1 MVHRLRGPV
10 IRRRWPCCARPVTTW
25 VGRAPVD
32 ADPLVPACGR
42 PAAEAPELWIA
53 APEPQIAFGRALGAA
68 GQLKQA
74 RQAIVRALELL
85 PSEAIA
91 ARVSPIADCAGM
103 EHPLGHH
110 ESAHR
115 RLTAALDLVRD
126 AHPAEA
132 VTLHESRARHAG
144 TAGS

>member
-1 MVHRLRGPV
+1 MPTHWYRH
-10 IRRRWPCCARPVTTW
+10 A
-25 VGRAPVD
+25 VD
-32 ADPLVPACGR
+32 LLP
-42 PAAEAPELWIA
+42 EAPELWIA

-110 ESAHR
+110 ESPCG
-115 RLTAALDLVRD
+115 TAAVRHL
-126 AHPAEA
+126 AFAARGLA
-132 VTLHESRARHAG
+132 VVRPG
-144 TAGS
+144 TARVTEPLSPATDRNAPASN